1 MEEGEGIVSLLA
13 EVLELL
19 DSTIEEEAKLL
30 ASGAIAED
38 IAAESLLAMVE
49 AGTKV
54 AHGTLAWL
62 AMVEARTKLNSGT
75 DAVEDVTWR
84 RWSGEASAT
93 KDRNMGRILSQ
104 RMVAIEGARWRG
116 CVESI

>member
-49 AGTKV
+49 AGTK
-54 AHGTLAWL
+54 LD
-62 AMVEARTKLNSGT
+62 SGT
-75 DAVEDVTWR
+75 DAVEDVAWR